1 MYMGMLLKTLGCPR
15 TVSWVNPF
23 RGPPGGEWGAMSGPF
38 VNKKGR
44 FMMKTLKKTIVASAR
59 TRGPFRGATGFHD
72 DAPTKTVFAPM
83 IHVNERAVPAK
94 LLFISHHP
102 GTRSALR
109 KELQAA
115 HYDVL
120 AAENTAEGMNLA
132 ATVKPDLI
140 LLDMTGPPEDAL
152 GVYNQLKNNSATRSI
167 PLISITT
174 VDRVER
180 IMAGSDLDSID
191 YVVKP
196 YRVKELQARIRKALV
211 LRDEQKRF
219 HQEIQQFKS
228 RFVGR
233 LSNELRNHV
242 TVIAGFVSLLE
253 QRWGRSETSMS
264 WAHLQEIF
272 QQVNYLSDLTDGF
285 EGLFQTGPDFEE
297 VGVIQILETT
307 VEKFRHRL
315 ERKGQHLALKFPPQN
330 PLVLRGNR
338 HDLFVAFS
346 HLLSN
351 AHRFTAVGGTIA
363 LQVLSK
369 GHQVRIEITHTG
381 IGLSLKPS
389 GQESFDGE
397 TSPLGL
403 TIAQSIAERHD
414 GVFGVE
420 SQPGQGGHFWM
431 ILPLNHYPA
440 ESNLRSGSSSAVSST
455 TPVPRH

>member
-1 MYMGMLLKTLGCPR
+1 MVKT
-15 TVSWVNPF
+15 V
-23 RGPPGGEWGAMSGPF
+23 
-38 VNKKGR
+38 
-44 FMMKTLKKTIVASAR
+44 KKTIVSSASPREA
-59 TRGPFRGATGFHD
+59 FKGAIGFHD
-72 DAPTKTVFAPM
+72 DDLTKTVFTPT
-83 IHVNERAVPAK
+83 IHVNKHSAAAK
-94 LLFISHHP
+94 LLVISHRP

-120 AAENTAEGMNLA
+120 AAEDTAEGMNLA
-132 ATVKPDLI
+132 AIVNPGLI
-140 LLDMTGPPEDAL
+140 LLDLTGPPADAL
-152 GVYNQLKNNSATRSI
+152 GTCKQLKNNSTTRST
-167 PLISITT
+167 PLIFLTT
-174 VDRVER
+174 VHRVEG
-180 IMAGSDLDSID
+180 IIIGSGLDLDAVD

-211 LRDEQKRF
+211 LQDVRKKF

-228 RFVGR
+228 QFVGR

-242 TVIAGFVSLLE
+242 TIIAGFVSLLE
-253 QRWGRSETSMS
+253 QKLGRAETSMS
-264 WAHLQEIF
+264 WTYLQEIV

-381 IGLSLKPS
+381 IGLSPEPS